1 MFLLPTSSL
10 GWASAPDQCPGSA
23 MLALGKYG
31 VVSKLGLSIPTSRAL
46 PCSGTPRFQHGRSH
60 PIFETHFRWVLFL
73 REASLTSHSK
83 EAPRPS
89 PIFTLL
95 YIFFFSSRHV
105 PAIPPFVY
113 LFFMVTL
120 LNDTQKVFLPLFI
133 HLLFIVCSLPQ
144 HERVGR
150 VCPVLPNP

>member
-1 MFLLPTSSL
+1 MTTASPHSLSRAEVRALCLILGPWLRASRAQTMFLLPTSSL

-31 VVSKLGLSIPTSRAL
+31 VVSKLGLSIPTARAL

-95 YIFFFSSRHV
+95 YIFFFFKARTCNSS
-105 PAIPPFVY
+105 IC
-113 LFFMVTL
+113 
-120 LNDTQKVFLPLFI
+120 LFI
-133 HLLFIVCSLPQ
+133 FYGDIA
-144 HERVGR
+144 
-150 VCPVLPNP
+150 